1 MFNQNREEIKVFQYP
16 PRTEIATCVI
26 CNRSSSPI
34 SKALGVCGG
43 CIQKKPDKAIAI
55 ARKVHAESR
64 MRFGLPPE
72 VPRDASGVKCRL
84 CANECNIPEGG
95 LGYCGL
101 RKNVSSKLVHLAG
114 TPDKGIVQCYYDP
127 LPTNC
132 VAIEFCAGGSGAGY
146 PRYAHSKGAEY
157 GFKNL
162 AVFYG
167 ACSFNCLFCQN
178 WHYRELTRSL
188 SPTMSAEELAGW
200 VFRDSPAEVL
210 DTPAPKPS
218 GSRLP
223 HNTHGC
229 AMRGRQSPKRSFGR
243 LVTLDDKTSCICFFG
258 GDPSPQMPHAL
269 ETSRI
274 ALEKAKG
281 ILRVCWESNGSM
293 SSSMLKK
300 AAALSL
306 ESGGTIK
313 FDLKAWDENLH
324 LALCG
329 VSNRQTL
336 RNFEWLAEYGKQRK
350 IPPLL
355 TASTL
360 LVSGYV
366 GVEEVENIAR
376 FIAGIDPDIPYSL
389 LAFYPQFYMNDLP
402 TTSKKEAMECMGA
415 ARKYLKR
422 VRIGNIH
429 LLS

>member
-1 MFNQNREEIKVFQYP
+1 MFQHP
-16 PRTEIATCVI
+16 PGTENATCII
-26 CNRSSSPI
+26 CGRSSFLI
-34 SKALGVCGG
+34 SKALGVCGD
-43 CIQKKPDKAIAI
+43 CIKKKPDAAL
-55 ARKVHAESR
+55 ARVRKVHAESR
-64 MRFGLPPE
+64 IRFGLPPE
-72 VPRDASGVKCRL
+72 VPRDTSGARCTL
-84 CANECNIPEGG
+84 CANECSIPEGG

-101 RKNVSSKLVHLAG
+101 RKNQNGTLVHLAG

-157 GFKNL
+157 GYKSL

-178 WHYRELTRSL
+178 WHYRELTKSL
-188 SPTMSAEELAGW
+188 RPIMSAEEIAGF
-200 VFRDSPAEVL
+200 VDE
-210 DTPAPKPS
+210 
-218 GSRLP
+218 
-223 HNTHGC
+223 
-229 AMRGRQSPKRSFGR
+229 
-243 LVTLDDKTSCICFFG
+243 KTSCICFFG

-269 ETSRI
+269 EASRI
-274 ALEKAKG
+274 ARERAKS
-281 ILRVCWESNGSM
+281 ILRICWESNGSM
-293 SSSMLKK
+293 STGSLKK

-336 RNFEWLAEYGKQRK
+336 RNFEWLAGYGKQRRV
-350 IPPLL
+350 PPFL

-360 LVSGYV
+360 LVPGYV
-366 GVEEVENIAR
+366 DVVEVERIAS
-376 FIAGIDPDIPYSL
+376 FIAGLDPDIPYSL

-402 TTSKKEAMECMGA
+402 TTSKKEAMECLA
-415 ARKYLKR
+415 VAKKYLKR
-422 VRIGNIH
+422 VRIGNVH
-429 LLS
+429 LLSS